1 MGESNRIFC
10 FGEVLWDEV
19 EGVDFPGGA
28 PLNVAYHMAKDDR
41 FDVYMISSVG
51 GDAAG
56 KRMLSLIDGWS
67 INARFIQSN
76 DDYATGRVVANV
88 LDRNNVSY
96 DILRPVAWDHIQKDS
111 ELSTYIPENACL
123 IFGSLAC
130 RNSVSRQTLLNLLS
144 KKCLRVFDINLRGN
158 YYDRQTLSILLSS
171 TDLLKIN
178 EEELAEVTRIFQPA
192 SARAPEQ
199 IQVRALLGRFGIK
212 EAVVTRGA
220 DGASYYTFDEQVDA
234 AGITVP
240 VADTIGCGDAFLA
253 AFLRHRLGGAT
264 VEVALTHAVLTGAFI
279 AEQPGGC
286 PAYKLADLDAFMK
299 SKLG

>member
-19 EGVDFPGGA
+19 DGTDFPGGA
-28 PLNVAYHMAKDDR
+28 PLNVAYHMAKDSR

-51 GDAAG
+51 SDAAG
-56 KRMLSLIDGWS
+56 KSMRSLIDGWS

-76 DDYATGRVVANV
+76 DDYPTGRVVANV
-88 LDRNNVSY
+88 SDRANVSY
-96 DILRPVAWDHIQKDS
+96 DILRPVSWDHIREDG

-130 RNSVSRQTLLNLLS
+130 RNSISRQTLLNLLS
-144 KKCLRVFDINLRGN
+144 KKCVRVFDINLRGS
-158 YYDRQTLSILLSS
+158 YYDRQTLSTLLSN

-178 EEELAEVTRIFQPA
+178 EEELAEVTHIFQPA
-192 SARAPEQ
+192 SAGAPEQ
-199 IQVRALLGRFGIK
+199 VQLRALMGRFGIK
-212 EAVVTRGA
+212 ETIVTRGA

-234 AGITVP
+234 AGIMVP

-253 AFLRHRLGGAT
+253 AFLRHRLAGNA
-264 VEVALTHAVLTGAFI
+264 VQVALTNAVATGAFI
-279 AEQPGGC
+279 AKQQGGC
-286 PAYKLADLDAFMK
+286 PDYALADLEAFMK
-299 SKLG
+299 DNLR